1 LSIFGKMRKGLR
13 QMPGAVEHVQGKG
26 RDGWHLLREGPVLTL
41 TRRVPVRFDLSACT
55 VLPTT
60 GRVLG
65 RARLAHQIRQDV
77 WRRLQRLRGFV
88 PAVRLEQGA
97 DGMHVT
103 AGGALD
109 AAAPLPWAQAALA
122 EVLADPASRRRWM
135 RHAEVRG

>member
-1 LSIFGKMRKGLR
+1 MKEGLH
-13 QMPGAVEHVQGKG
+13 QMPRAAGHVQGKG
-26 RDGWHLLREGPVLTL
+26 RDGWHLLREGSVLTL
-41 TRRVPVRFDLSACT
+41 TRRVPARFDLSACT
-55 VLPTT
+55 VLPTA

-88 PAVRLEQGA
+88 PAVRLEQGP

-109 AAAPLPWAQAALA
+109 AAVPLHWAQAALA
-122 EVLADPASRRRWM
+122 DVLADPASRQRWM
-135 RHAEVRG
+135 WHAEVRK